1 MPPHVARNWQA
12 GTLAMILASSMVV
25 AQGRVEP
32 PAAEPAALIASLE
45 HPEVDASGRRVAA
58 TRLLGMAS
66 TNLVALDA
74 LERLLSGSMVNGSAA
89 SQVVA
94 AIAAADEPAPP
105 LLLTLET
112 RLESTTF
119 TEETTALLRAVAA
132 FRSRHAARVL
142 VRFASPGRPEAVS
155 KVSRQLLEA
164 MTGRTDLPGDHAAL
178 EAWMRSF
185 DEGTE
190 LGWQRMLSLR
200 LARRVLQ
207 EHTDSSLLA
216 GRLIDT
222 TRRLHLLTPA
232 DKRPALLVELMKDPQ
247 PALRDVGFE
256 LAARELANNGSIDA
270 SVGVAAVELLASSDA
285 FARGQAAL
293 LVRQIAPPNAAEAV
307 SAALARETD
316 PNVASDLLLAATRWP
331 TPASVS
337 AVLTWLARGG
347 QTRQAAIE
355 ACLQITRTVTI
366 ANSDRDQMLAAVRNI
381 PLDEYTPA
389 AATLLA
395 DQGDEQD
402 RLRIVPLL
410 AHASVSV
417 RLAAAEGLLW
427 HAEHERAI
435 IEAAEATPE
444 LVPAAAKAVMVH
456 GPRRDDVIR
465 VMRARAVTPEAG
477 RAAIAMVAT
486 TTPATELLPVV
497 EACTDPA
504 LRSILLA
511 SLASPTRALS
521 ERADPEALDAIV
533 KGVVMAA
540 EDDLA
545 LGDAA
550 AALAVLDAAPFID
563 TSPLATHAASLRVTA
578 LLATGKVEQTRSLDA
593 PLVAWLRGFEL
604 SRGTSS
610 AAAVAGALLARF
622 DGGLSDAD
630 RDRLRAVVA
639 AEAFTGPPKPE

>member
-1 MPPHVARNWQA
+1 M
-12 GTLAMILASSMVV
+12 V
-25 AQGRVEP
+25 AQGGTEP
-32 PAAEPAALIASLE
+32 PRAPTVAQATPDAAALIASLE
-45 HPEVDASGRRVAA
+45 DPATDAAGRRVAA
-58 TRLLGMAS
+58 TTLLAMAP

-74 LERLLSGSMVNGSAA
+74 LERLIEGPLANGSAA
-89 SQVVA
+89 NQIVA
-94 AIAAADEPAPP
+94 AIASADEPPPP
-105 LLLTLET
+105 LLLALEA
-112 RLESTTF
+112 RLDSVTTPD
-119 TEETTALLRAVAA
+119 ETTALLRAVAA
-132 FRSRHAARVL
+132 FRSRHAAGVL
-142 VRFASPGRPEAVS
+142 VRYASPERPPVVAQTA
-155 KVSRQLLEA
+155 RQLLEG
-164 MTGRTDLPGDHAAL
+164 MTGRTDLPDDHAAL
-178 EAWMRSF
+178 QAWMRTF

-190 LGWQRMLSLR
+190 LRWQRMLSLQ

-207 EHTDSSLLA
+207 EHTDSSMLA

-270 SVGVAAVELLASSDA
+270 SVGVAAVELLASPDA

-347 QTRQAAIE
+347 QTRQGAIE

-381 PLDEYTPA
+381 PLEEYTPA

-395 DQGDEQD
+395 DQGDEAD
-402 RLRIVPLL
+402 RERIVPLL

-417 RLAAAEGLLW
+417 RIAAAEALLW
-427 HAEHERAI
+427 HPEHEPAI

-465 VMRARAVTPEAG
+465 VMRARAATPETG
-477 RAAIAMVAT
+477 RAAVAMLAS
-486 TTPATELLPVV
+486 TTPATELLPVI
-497 EACTDPA
+497 EACTDKA

-521 ERADPEALDAIV
+521 ERADPEALDAII
-533 KGVVMAA
+533 KGVVLAA

-545 LGDAA
+545 MGDAA

-563 TSPLATHAASLRVTA
+563 TSPLATQAASLRVTA

-593 PLVAWLRGFEL
+593 PLTAWLRGFEL
-604 SRGTSS
+604 AHGTSS
-610 AAAVAGALLARF
+610 AAAVAGALLDRF
-622 DGGLSDAD
+622 DAGLSDAD

-639 AEAFTGPPKPE
+639 AEAFTGPPRPE